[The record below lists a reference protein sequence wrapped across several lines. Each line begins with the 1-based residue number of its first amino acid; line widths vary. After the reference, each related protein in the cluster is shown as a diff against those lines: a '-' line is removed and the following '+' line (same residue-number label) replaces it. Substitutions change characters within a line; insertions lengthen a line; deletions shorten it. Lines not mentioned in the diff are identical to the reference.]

1 MTMRSNHHP
10 LLALALLLLL
20 PGCAS
25 GPRFAEVRETVPPL
39 APGNGR
45 IYFYRTTTLGAAVQ
59 PPVKL
64 DGTKVGIAKP
74 RGLFFVDRPPGNYQI
89 ETSTEVSRRLS
100 LTLEDQQTRYVR
112 LKMTMG
118 FAVGHVSPELV
129 EPEVGESEI
138 QKCRLIPSQE

>member
-1 MTMRSNHHP
+1 MPPKHNL
-10 LLALALLLLL
+10 LLALAFLLLL

-25 GPRFAEVRETVPPL
+25 GPRFAEVRDTVPPL

-45 IYFYRTTTLGAAVQ
+45 IYFYRTMTMGAAVQ

-64 DGTKVGIAKP
+64 DGAKVGIAKP
-74 RGLFFVDRPPGNYQI
+74 RGLFFVDRPPGSYQI

-100 LTLEDQQTRYVR
+100 LTLEDQQIRYVR
-112 LKMTMG
+112 LKVTMG

-129 EPEVGESEI
+129 EPAVGELEI
-138 QKCRLIPSQE
+138 QKCRLIPAEE

>member
-1 MTMRSNHHP
+1 MPPKHNL
-10 LLALALLLLL
+10 LLALALLLVL

-25 GPRFAEVRETVPPL
+25 GPRFAEVRDTVPPL

-45 IYFYRTTTLGAAVQ
+45 IYFYRTMTMGAAVQ

-74 RGLFFVDRPPGNYQI
+74 RGLFFVDRPPGSYQI

-100 LTLEDQQTRYVR
+100 LTLEDQQIRYVR
-112 LKMTMG
+112 LKVTMG

-129 EPEVGESEI
+129 EPSVGELEI
-138 QKCRLIPSQE
+138 QKCRLISAEE